1 MGKWDKYKKNKPEKN
16 DSNSVN
22 NGMGKT
28 VINWYPGHMA
38 KTKREISKLISVID
52 IVYELIDSRIP
63 FSSKIIDID
72 NIIKNKIRI
81 LIMTKKDLCDISIT
95 NKWVKYYENKGYN
108 VLLLNLNNNNDYKKV
123 IDLTNEVVK
132 ELNNKRA
139 LKGLK
144 HKEIKS
150 LVIGIPN
157 VGKSTLINNMAGKKV
172 ASVGNK
178 PGVTKVNSWLKT
190 KHNILMLDTPG
201 ILWPKF
207 SSDKVALNLASTSAI
222 KIEVLPINEIAVYIL
237 SFLNDNYP
245 NILKERYSLDS
256 FDEEDIENPYN
267 TIGRKIGALSKGNVV
282 DYDKVSNTIV
292 NDVKNEHIKG
302 ITLDRGI

>member
-1 MGKWDKYKKNKPEKN
+1 MDMYQKREQRKKDKLKDKNNAE
-16 DSNSVN
+16 N
-22 NGMGKT
+22 NGKMN
-28 VINWYPGHMA
+28 INWYPGHMA

-95 NKWVKYYENKGYN
+95 NKWVKYYEDKGYN

-144 HKEIKS
+144 PKEIKS

-282 DYDKVSNTIV
+282 DYDKVSNAIV

>member
-1 MGKWDKYKKNKPEKN
+1 MTENNKLN
-16 DSNSVN
+16 
-22 NGMGKT
+22 
-28 VINWYPGHMA
+28 INWYPGHME
-38 KTKREISKLISVID
+38 KTKREISKIINVID
-52 IVYELIDSRIP
+52 IVYELIDARIP

-81 LIMTKKDLCDISIT
+81 LIMTKKDLCDLFIT
-95 NKWVKYYENKGYN
+95 NKWVKFYEDKGYK

-123 IDLTNEVVK
+123 IDLTNNVVK
-132 ELNNKRA
+132 DINHKRA

-144 HKEIKS
+144 PKEIKS

-157 VGKSTLINNMAGKKV
+157 VGKSTLINNMAGKRV

-207 SSDKVALNLASTSAI
+207 SSDEVALNLASTSAI
-222 KIEVLPINEIAVYIL
+222 KNEVLPINEVAIYIL
-237 SFLNDNYP
+237 EFLNKYYP
-245 NILKERYSLDS
+245 NILKERYNIDN
-256 FDEEDIENPYN
+256 FMEDDIENAYN
-267 TIGRKIGALSKGNVV
+267 IIGRKIGALSKGNII
-282 DYDKVSNTIV
+282 DYDKVSNMII